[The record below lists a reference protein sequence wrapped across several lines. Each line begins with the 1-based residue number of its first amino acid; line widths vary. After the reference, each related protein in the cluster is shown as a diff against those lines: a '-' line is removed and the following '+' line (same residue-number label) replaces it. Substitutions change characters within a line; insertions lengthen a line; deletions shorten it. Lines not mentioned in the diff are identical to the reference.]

1 MESRGGPAQPT
12 RRRKRGDPLTPAQAA
27 EAVHARVAANGSER
41 LSLKGRTL
49 DGPLAVR
56 AACDEILTLYPPTQ
70 TLNLTGAEVCHG
82 GANVLADFLVDYRCA
97 VEELCLVDNP
107 RLGVHMADTGVAAR
121 DIPDR
126 GEDEPISDGAGWY
139 RSRAR

>member
-49 DGPLAVR
+49 DGPAAVR
-56 AACDEILTLYPPTQ
+56 AACDAILALHPPTV
-70 TLNLTGAEVCHG
+70 TLNLTLPVTATITLTCHSKCC
-82 GANVLADFLVDYRCA
+82 R
-97 VEELCLVDNP
+97 
-107 RLGVHMADTGVAAR
+107 T
-121 DIPDR
+121 R
-126 GEDEPISDGAGWY
+126 GSKMC
-139 RSRAR
+139 R